1 MDLTIS
7 SEFSIV
13 SILLFG
19 FLLGLKHAVEAD
31 HLAAVSTIVAE
42 RKNLFSST
50 IVGGFWGLGHT
61 ITLLIIG
68 ALVIFL
74 KLQISESLEA
84 KLEAIVGIMLV
95 ILGINALRKLWQTEK
110 IHIHE
115 HEHEGHQHIHIHSH
129 EKENAEETHHFMKF
143 SPRAILIGMVHGIA
157 GSAAVMLLIVPT
169 IKSTAIAMLY
179 ILVFG
184 IGSIGGMMLMS
195 LLIGF
200 PLHFTAGRFEV
211 LNKGILGL
219 AGVFSFCLG
228 AFIIY
233 EKLLA

>member
-7 SEFSIV
+7 SELSVI

-42 RKNLFSST
+42 RKNLLSST
-50 IVGGFWGLGHT
+50 IVGGFWGVGHT

-74 KLQISESLEA
+74 KLQISESLEG

-95 ILGINALRKLWQTEK
+95 ALGINALRKLWQKEK
-110 IHIHE
+110 IHIHK
-115 HEHEGHQHIHIHSH
+115 HEHKGHQHIHIHTH
-129 EKENAEETHHFMKF
+129 EKEKAEETHHFMKF
-143 SPRAILIGMVHGIA
+143 SPRAIFIGMIHGIA
-157 GSAAVMLLIVPT
+157 GSAALMLLIVPT
-169 IKSTAIAMLY
+169 IKSSSIAMLY

-195 LLIGF
+195 LLIGL
-200 PLHFTAGRFEV
+200 PIHFTAGRFKI
-211 LNKGILGL
+211 LNKSILGI

-228 AFIIY
+228 IFIIY
-233 EKLLA
+233 GKLLT

>member
-7 SEFSIV
+7 SELSIFT
-13 SILLFG
+13 ILLFG

-42 RKNLFSST
+42 RKNLWTSMF
-50 IVGGFWGLGHT
+50 IGGFWGVGHT

-68 ALVIFL
+68 ALVVFL
-74 KLQISESLEA
+74 KFQISESLEA
-84 KLEAIVGIMLV
+84 KLEAFVGAMLV
-95 ILGINALRKLWQTEK
+95 ILGLNALRKLFQKEK
-110 IHIHE
+110 IHVHT
-115 HEHEGHQHIHIHSH
+115 HEHEGHEHTHIHTHSD
-129 EKENAEETHHFMKF
+129 EKAEETHHFMKF
-143 SPRAILIGMVHGIA
+143 SPRSILVGMVHGVA
-157 GSAAVMLLIVPT
+157 GSAGLMLLIVPA
-169 IKSTAIAMLY
+169 IKSSAVALLY

-195 LLIGF
+195 LLIGL
-200 PLHFTAGRFEV
+200 PLHFTAGKFKI
-211 LNKGILGL
+211 LNKGILAL
-219 AGVFSFCLG
+219 AGIFSFGLG